1 MAVTV
6 YTSASSCGVK
16 DFWNE
21 LETFDIIITMN
32 SATIGAVNDPR
43 TIENIQLGPYGAV
56 KTPTKLIT
64 TDNKMSAAHDFG
76 VKTRFAS
83 SVIFFHF

>member
-16 DFWNE
+16 VFWNP
-21 LETFDIIITMN
+21 LEIFDIIITMN
-32 SATIGAVNDPR
+32 NATIGAVNDPS
-43 TIENIQLGPYGAV
+43 TIENIQLGPYGDV
-56 KTPTKLIT
+56 RTPMKLMT
-64 TDNKMSAAHDFG
+64 ADNIMSAAHVLG